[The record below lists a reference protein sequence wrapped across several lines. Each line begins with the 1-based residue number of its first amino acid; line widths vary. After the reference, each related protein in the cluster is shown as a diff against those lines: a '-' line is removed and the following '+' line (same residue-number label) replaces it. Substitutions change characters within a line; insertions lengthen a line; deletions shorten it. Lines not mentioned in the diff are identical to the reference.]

1 MGVKASFGLAIK
13 SPCVVVY
20 LVLENWIIPKRSLFL
35 LIYGVNYLNL
45 MIFEILETRLNFK
58 I

>member
-20 LVLENWIIPKRSLFL
+20 LVLENRIIPKRSLFL
-35 LIYGVNYLNL
+35 LICGANTLNL
-45 MIFEILETRLNFK
+45 MIFQIQGSRPNFK

>member
-20 LVLENWIIPKRSLFL
+20 LVLENRIIPKRSLFS
-35 LIYGVNYLNL
+35 LIYGANYLNSI
-45 MIFEILETRLNFK
+45 IFEILEIRLNFR

>member
-1 MGVKASFGLAIK
+1 MGLKASFGLAIK

-20 LVLENWIIPKRSLFL
+20 LVLEDRIIPKRSLFL
-35 LIYGVNYLNL
+35 LIYGANHLNL
-45 MIFEILETRLNFK
+45 IIFQILKIRLNFK